1 MSLFDEDQP
10 KKKVSHEIGADL
22 STLSVDELNK
32 RVALLKD
39 EIARI
44 EAEISAK
51 SSSRNIAEGLFK
63 K

>member
-1 MSLFDEDQP
+1 MSLFDDDKP
-10 KKKVSHEIGADL
+10 VKKVSHEIGADL
-22 STLSVDELNK
+22 STMSVDELRN
-32 RVALLKD
+32 RIALLKD

-44 EAEISAK
+44 EAEVSAK

>member
-10 KKKVSHEIGADL
+10 VKKTSHEIGADL
-22 STLSVDELNK
+22 STLSVDELGK
-32 RVALLKD
+32 RIALLRD

-51 SSSRNIAEGLFK
+51 SSSRNVAESLFK